1 MYKRKT
7 INLKSP
13 SLQIESEDDSEI
25 VGFEVEWTLV
35 NHEVLKILK
44 W

>member
-13 SLQIESEDDSEI
+13 SLQIESEDDSGI
-25 VGFEVEWTLV
+25 VGFEVEGTLV